1 MSEIINWIDK
11 HIDFIGVSLVVVVV
25 IAIVGL
31 VFIAARSPND
41 CNKACR
47 QARYLSEVVEEC
59 VKLDRYT
66 RDECITMTGALR

>member
-1 MSEIINWIDK
+1 MNRIISWIDE
-11 HIDFIGVSLVVVVV
+11 HIDFIGASFVVVM

-31 VFIAARSPND
+31 VFIAALSPND
-41 CNKACR
+41 CNQACR
-47 QARYLSEVVEEC
+47 QAHYLSEVVEEC

>member
-1 MSEIINWIDK
+1 M
-11 HIDFIGVSLVVVVV
+11 

-31 VFIAARSPND
+31 VFIAALSPND
-41 CNKACR
+41 CNQACR
-47 QARYLSEVVEEC
+47 QAHYLSEVVEEC